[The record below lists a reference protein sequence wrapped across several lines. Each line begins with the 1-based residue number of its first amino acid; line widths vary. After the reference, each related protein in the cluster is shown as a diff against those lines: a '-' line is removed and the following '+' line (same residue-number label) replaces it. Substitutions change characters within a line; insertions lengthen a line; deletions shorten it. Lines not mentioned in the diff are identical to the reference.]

1 MLDFIFQLKKRI
13 FKMIKRLFLGT
24 TEVNFINVGKTF
36 YKFFIVEVIL
46 FVSVITLSL
55 FGLLNVNLSVDF
67 TGGTTYQLDAEYTD
81 TDIEEVMSSNL
92 LDVSRYQTFDNSNSI
107 IFRATENTQEKETE
121 FLFYLSN
128 KFQVPDEEIDFQ
140 RVGPTFGEEITE
152 KGLQA
157 LIIFLSLVVLLIS
170 YRYEFKYSLIALVAL
185 THDLLLVF
193 CIYVLLG
200 LEITPS
206 TVIALLT
213 ILGYSLYDTVILF
226 DKLKDSI
233 KTSKFSYLSVE
244 SLNKTFNEVLMRSLN
259 TSITS
264 AIPIA
269 SILFLGNYLGLS
281 GTLTDFALP
290 LFIGIL
296 SGTYSSIFVT
306 VPFLSKI
313 INN

>member
-1 MLDFIFQLKKRI
+1 
-13 FKMIKRLFLGT
+13 MIKRLFLGT

-36 YKFFIVEVIL
+36 YKFFLVEVIL

-170 YRYEFKYSLIALVAL
+170 YRYEFKYSLIALLAL

>member
-1 MLDFIFQLKKRI
+1 MIKKLFIGSTDIDFLKVGKLFYRIFIIEALIFIAVFIF
-13 FKMIKRLFLGT
+13 
-24 TEVNFINVGKTF
+24 
-36 YKFFIVEVIL
+36 
-46 FVSVITLSL
+46 SL
-55 FGLLNVNLSVDF
+55 TGILNVNLSVDF
-67 TGGTTYQLDAEYTD
+67 TGGTTYKFEANYDD
-81 TDIEEVMSSNL
+81 RDIDEVMASSI
-92 LDVSRYQTFDNSNSI
+92 LDVSRYQTFENSNSL
-107 IFRATENTQEKETE
+107 IFRATENTQDKETE

-128 KFQVPDEEIDFQ
+128 KFDIPDADIDFQ
-140 RVGPTFGEEITE
+140 RVGPTFGDEITT
-152 KGLQA
+152 KGIQA

-170 YRYEFKYSLIALVAL
+170 YRYEFKYSLIALIAL

-193 CIYVLLG
+193 SIYVLLG

-226 DKLKDSI
+226 DKLNDSI
-233 KTSKFSYLSVE
+233 KSSKYSYLTDG

-259 TSITS
+259 TSVTS

-281 GTLTDFALP
+281 GTLSDFALP

-306 VPFLSKI
+306 VPFLAKI
-313 INN
+313 INK

>member
-1 MLDFIFQLKKRI
+1 
-13 FKMIKRLFLGT
+13 MIKRLFLGT
-24 TEVNFINVGKTF
+24 TDINFINVGRTF
-36 YKFFIVEVIL
+36 YKFFIIEVIL
-46 FVSVITLSL
+46 FVSIIILSTI
-55 FGLLNVNLSVDF
+55 GVLNVNLSVDF
-67 TGGTTYQLDAEYTD
+67 TGGTTYQLDAEYFD
-81 TDIEEVMSSNL
+81 TDIDEVMNSKI

-233 KTSKFSYLSVE
+233 KTSKFSFLSVE

-313 INN
+313 INK

>member
-1 MLDFIFQLKKRI
+1 MIKKLFIGSTDIDFIKVGKLFYRI
-13 FKMIKRLFLGT
+13 FIIEALI
-24 TEVNFINVGKTF
+24 FIAV
-36 YKFFIVEVIL
+36 FI
-46 FVSVITLSL
+46 FSL
-55 FGLLNVNLSVDF
+55 TGILNVNLSVDF
-67 TGGTTYQLDAEYTD
+67 TGGTTYQFEANYDD
-81 TDIEEVMSSNL
+81 TDIDEVMASSI
-92 LDVSRYQTFDNSNSI
+92 LDVSRYQTFENSNSL
-107 IFRATENTQEKETE
+107 IFRATENTQDKETE

-128 KFQVPDEEIDFQ
+128 KFDIPDADIDFQ
-140 RVGPTFGEEITE
+140 RVGPTFGDEITT
-152 KGLQA
+152 KGIQA
-157 LIIFLSLVVLLIS
+157 LIIFLTLVVLLIS
-170 YRYEFKYSLIALVAL
+170 YRYEFKYSLIALIAL

-193 CIYVLLG
+193 SIYVLLG

-226 DKLKDSI
+226 DKLNDSI
-233 KTSKFSYLSVE
+233 KSSKYSYLTDG

-281 GTLTDFALP
+281 GTLSDFALP

-306 VPFLSKI
+306 VPFLAKI
-313 INN
+313 INK

>member
-1 MLDFIFQLKKRI
+1 
-13 FKMIKRLFLGT
+13 MIKRLFLGT

-55 FGLLNVNLSVDF
+55 LGVLNVNLSVDF

-81 TDIEEVMSSNL
+81 TDIEEVMNSNL

>member
-1 MLDFIFQLKKRI
+1 
-13 FKMIKRLFLGT
+13 MIKRLFLGT

-81 TDIEEVMSSNL
+81 IDIEEVMSSNL

-193 CIYVLLG
+193 SIYVLLG

>member
-1 MLDFIFQLKKRI
+1 MIKKLFIGSTNIDFLKVGKLFYRIFIIEALIFIAVFIF
-13 FKMIKRLFLGT
+13 
-24 TEVNFINVGKTF
+24 
-36 YKFFIVEVIL
+36 
-46 FVSVITLSL
+46 SL
-55 FGLLNVNLSVDF
+55 TGILNVNLSVDF
-67 TGGTTYQLDAEYTD
+67 TGGTTYQFEANYDD
-81 TDIEEVMSSNL
+81 TDIDEVMASSI
-92 LDVSRYQTFDNSNSI
+92 LDVSRYQTFENSNSL
-107 IFRATENTQEKETE
+107 IFRATENTQDKETE

-128 KFQVPDEEIDFQ
+128 KFDIPDADIDFQ
-140 RVGPTFGEEITE
+140 RVGPTFGDEITT
-152 KGLQA
+152 KGIQA

-170 YRYEFKYSLIALVAL
+170 YRYEFKYSLIALIAL

-193 CIYVLLG
+193 SIYVLLG

-226 DKLKDSI
+226 DKLNDSI
-233 KTSKFSYLSVE
+233 KSSKYSYLTDG

-281 GTLTDFALP
+281 GTLSDFALP

-306 VPFLSKI
+306 VPFLAKI
-313 INN
+313 INK

>member
-1 MLDFIFQLKKRI
+1 MIKKLFIGSTDIDFIK
-13 FKMIKRLFLGT
+13 
-24 TEVNFINVGKTF
+24 VGKLF
-36 YKFFIVEVIL
+36 YKIFMVEALI
-46 FVSVITLSL
+46 FVSVGILSL
-55 FGLLNVNLSVDF
+55 TGVTNVNLSVDF
-67 TGGTTYQLDAEYTD
+67 TGGTTYQFDTPYTD
-81 TDIEEVMSSNL
+81 VDIDQVMGSSIL
-92 LDVSRYQTFDNSNSI
+92 EVSRYQTFENSDSI
-107 IFRATENTQEKETE
+107 IFRATESTQDKETE
-121 FLFYLSN
+121 FLYYLSN
-128 KFQVPDEEIDFQ
+128 KFNIPDENIDFQ
-140 RVGPTFGEEITE
+140 RVGPTFGDEITS
-152 KGLQA
+152 KGIQA

-170 YRYEFKYSLIALVAL
+170 YRYEFKYSLIALIAL

-193 CIYVLLG
+193 TIYILLG

-226 DKLKDSI
+226 DKLNDSI
-233 KTSKFSYLSVE
+233 KTSKFSYLSE
-244 SLNKTFNEVLMRSLN
+244 DSLNKTFNEVLMRSLN

-281 GTLTDFALP
+281 GTLSDFALP

-313 INN
+313 INK

>member
-1 MLDFIFQLKKRI
+1 MIKKLFIGSTDIDFLKVGKLFYRIFIIEAVIFIAVFIF
-13 FKMIKRLFLGT
+13 
-24 TEVNFINVGKTF
+24 
-36 YKFFIVEVIL
+36 
-46 FVSVITLSL
+46 SL
-55 FGLLNVNLSVDF
+55 TGILNVNLSVDF
-67 TGGTTYQLDAEYTD
+67 TGGTTYQFEANYDG
-81 TDIEEVMSSNL
+81 TDIDDVMASTI
-92 LDVSRYQTFDNSNSI
+92 LDVSRYQTFENSNSL
-107 IFRATENTQEKETE
+107 IFRATENTQDKETE

-128 KFQVPDEEIDFQ
+128 KFDIPDADIDFQ
-140 RVGPTFGEEITE
+140 RVGPTFGDEITT
-152 KGLQA
+152 KGIQA
-157 LIIFLSLVVLLIS
+157 LFIFLTLVVLLIS
-170 YRYEFKYSLIALVAL
+170 YRYEFKYSLIALIAL

-193 CIYVLLG
+193 SIYVLLG

-226 DKLKDSI
+226 DKLNDSI
-233 KTSKFSYLSVE
+233 KSSKYSYLSE
-244 SLNKTFNEVLMRSLN
+244 GSLNKTFNEVLMRSLN

-281 GTLTDFALP
+281 GTLSDFALP

-306 VPFLSKI
+306 VPFLAKI
-313 INN
+313 INK

>member
-1 MLDFIFQLKKRI
+1 
-13 FKMIKRLFLGT
+13 MIKRLFIGSTDIDFLK
-24 TEVNFINVGKTF
+24 VGKLF
-36 YKFFIVEVIL
+36 YRIFIIEALIFIAVFI
-46 FVSVITLSL
+46 FSL
-55 FGLLNVNLSVDF
+55 TGILNVNLSVDF
-67 TGGTTYQLDAEYTD
+67 TGGTTYQFEANYDN
-81 TDIEEVMSSNL
+81 TDIDEVMASTI
-92 LDVSRYQTFDNSNSI
+92 LDVSRYQTFENSNSL
-107 IFRATENTQEKETE
+107 IFRATENTQDKETE

-128 KFQVPDEEIDFQ
+128 KFDIPDADIDFQ
-140 RVGPTFGEEITE
+140 RVGPTFGDEITT
-152 KGLQA
+152 KGIQA
-157 LIIFLSLVVLLIS
+157 LIIFLTLVVLLIS
-170 YRYEFKYSLIALVAL
+170 YRYEFKYSLIALIAL

-193 CIYVLLG
+193 SIYVLLG

-226 DKLKDSI
+226 DKLNDSI
-233 KTSKFSYLSVE
+233 KSSKYSYLTDG

-281 GTLTDFALP
+281 GTLSDFALP

-306 VPFLSKI
+306 VPFLAKI
-313 INN
+313 INK

>member
-1 MLDFIFQLKKRI
+1 
-13 FKMIKRLFLGT
+13 MIKRLFLGT
-24 TEVNFINVGKTF
+24 TDVNFINVGRTF
-36 YKFFIVEVIL
+36 YKFFIIEVIL
-46 FVSVITLSL
+46 FVSIIILSTI
-55 FGLLNVNLSVDF
+55 GVLNVNLSVDF
-67 TGGTTYQLDAEYTD
+67 TGGTTYQLDAEYID
-81 TDIEEVMSSNL
+81 TDIDEVMNSKI